1 MPNCGD
7 CSAERTA
14 LSHGIEVGGTRIADA
29 VSCADQAETVVETGF
44 AHLNELKLYPID
56 QVEKVM
62 INLDLRHIFGL
73 TRKTWRFFWGL

>member
-14 LSHGIEVGGTRIADA
+14 LSHGIEVGGTRIADV
-29 VSCADQAETVVETGF
+29 VSSADQAKTVVETGF

-56 QVEKVM
+56 
-62 INLDLRHIFGL
+62 
-73 TRKTWRFFWGL
+73 